1 MPFSAGPFGGHGYAE
16 ALAAEA
22 VRLDSAPVRRPASP
36 PQPVPQPWRGQAA
49 EPVDWAEALEVA
61 ASPASSDATEQF
73 LDCQSEPISL
83 RSSFEAESELLARG
97 MPARLSVPETLAA
110 AAAAVAPCAAAGT
123 SVAAAAASGTSTAPA
138 PSTSGPL
145 AAGGISLL
153 QERQRRL
160 AAEAAVVTLR
170 QQLDDIS
177 AALFSFRSS
186 QGLGGTGSNG
196 QGSSGSSA
204 NASASAAVG
213 SAADEGAS
221 VAAEVAAALVAAAT
235 QCQLA
240 AQEAAAQRQRADAA
254 ESAAAAA
261 GGSASDAA
269 YVARLVAGIC
279 ARAAV
284 AADLEASFAVER
296 ASLERRLQQATRMGH
311 AMLKHSKEAEPEP
324 WKQQL
329 LNTIVSV
336 GCSILGAATAVLII
350 RRYQV

>member
-1 MPFSAGPFGGHGYAE
+1 
-16 ALAAEA
+16 
-22 VRLDSAPVRRPASP
+22 
-36 PQPVPQPWRGQAA
+36 
-49 EPVDWAEALEVA
+49 
-61 ASPASSDATEQF
+61 
-73 LDCQSEPISL
+73 
-83 RSSFEAESELLARG
+83 

-110 AAAAVAPCAAAGT
+110 AAAAVAPSAAAGT
-123 SVAAAAASGTSTAPA
+123 SVAGAAASGTSTAPA

-186 QGLGGTGSNG
+186 QGLGGTGSNE
-196 QGSSGSSA
+196 QDSSGCSA

-213 SAADEGAS
+213 SAGDEGTS

-235 QCQLA
+235 QCRLA

-296 ASLERRLQQATRMGH
+296 GSLERRLQQATRMGH
-311 AMLKHSKEAEPEP
+311 AMLKHSKEAGERAG
-324 WKQQL
+324 W
-329 LNTIVSV
+329 
-336 GCSILGAATAVLII
+336 LG
-350 RRYQV
+350 